1 MLDRKRMV
9 AEVYDLRHKH
19 DNDPNQGHRYE
30 DDLLTRTVSPALF
43 RSANVNWFVLQL
55 QGLMV
60 LLVDQT
66 QELRNLFNYNVDR
79 YYDRHP
85 N

>member
-30 DDLLTRTVSPALF
+30 EDLLTRSVSPALS
-43 RSANVNWFVLQL
+43 RNTTVAWFVGQL
-55 QGLMV
+55 QAMLVLMV
-60 LLVDQT
+60 DRT